1 MQDRTTVMLEALPYI
16 GEFHSKIIV
25 IKLGGG
31 VMEKGKQLDS
41 LLRDIVLLRY
51 VGMKIVIVH
60 GGGPEVS
67 EEMRK
72 QGKKPKFIEG
82 LRVTDEETMEILHEQ
97 LAGKVNTEIVLGLNK
112 YGAKYRI
119 SAVGISGM
127 DGNFIRAHKLLYK
140 TTTRK
145 GREVEV
151 DLGFVGEVEQ
161 INPTVIRHYLVD
173 KHERIDTDYIHIPVI
188 VPIGIDAEGHS
199 LNINADT
206 VAAELAV
213 VIHAKKLIL
222 LTNVAGVMRDPSN
235 EKTLISRLT
244 PEEAQK
250 LIQEGVIKK
259 GMVPKVEACTKAI
272 QGGVERAHI
281 LKGTTPHVLL
291 LEILMES
298 GVGTMIERGK

>member
-1 MQDRTTVMLEALPYI
+1 MQDRATVMLEALPFI
-16 GEFHSKIIV
+16 REFHGKTIV

-31 VMEKGKQLDS
+31 VMEKDKQLDL
-41 LLRDIVLLRY
+41 LLRDIVLLSY
-51 VGMKIVIVH
+51 VGMKIVVVH

-72 QGKKPKFIEG
+72 LGKKPKFIEG

-97 LAGKVNTEIVLGLNK
+97 LAGKVNKEIVLGLNK
-112 YGAKYRI
+112 YGAR
-119 SAVGISGM
+119 AVGISGM

-140 TTTRK
+140 TTTSK

-151 DLGFVGEVEQ
+151 DLGFVGEVEL
-161 INPTVIRHYLVD
+161 INPTVINYLVG
-173 KHERIDTDYIHIPVI
+173 TGYIPVI
-188 VPIGIDAEGHS
+188 APIGIDAEGHS

-206 VAAELAV
+206 VAAELAAA
-213 VIHAKKLIL
+213 IHAKKLVL
-222 LTNVAGVMRDPSN
+222 LTNVTGVMRDPSN
-235 EKTLISRLT
+235 EKTLISQLT

-259 GMVPKVEACTKAI
+259 GMIPKVEACIKAI
-272 QGGVERAHI
+272 QGGVERTHI
-281 LKGTTPHVLL
+281 LRGTMLHVLL
-291 LEILMES
+291 LEILTES

>member
-1 MQDRTTVMLEALPYI
+1 MLEALPYI
-16 GEFHSKIIV
+16 REFHGKTIV
-25 IKLGGG
+25 VKLGGG
-31 VMEKGKQLDS
+31 VMEKDKQLDS
-41 LLRDIVLLRY
+41 LLRDIVLLSY

-97 LAGKVNTEIVLGLNK
+97 LAGKVNKEIVLGLNK
-112 YGAKYRI
+112 HGAR
-119 SAVGISGM
+119 AVGISGM
-127 DGNFIRAHKLLYK
+127 DGNFIRARKLLYK
-140 TTTRK
+140 TTTSK

-161 INPTVIRHYLVD
+161 INPTVINYL
-173 KHERIDTDYIHIPVI
+173 IGTGYIPVI
-188 VPIGIDAEGHS
+188 APIGIDNEGHS

-206 VAAELAV
+206 VAAELAAA
-213 VIHAKKLIL
+213 IHAKKLIL
-222 LTNVAGVMRDPSN
+222 LTNVVGVMRDPSN
-235 EKTLISRLT
+235 EKTLIPQLT

-259 GMVPKVEACTKAI
+259 GMIPKVEACLRAI

-281 LKGTTPHVLL
+281 IKGTIPHVLL
-291 LEILMES
+291 LEILTES

>member
-1 MQDRTTVMLEALPYI
+1 MQERATVMLEALPFI
-16 GEFHSKIIV
+16 REFHGKTIV

-31 VMEKGKQLDS
+31 VMEKDKQLDS
-41 LLRDIVLLRY
+41 LLRDIVLLSY

-67 EEMRK
+67 EEMRRL
-72 QGKKPKFIEG
+72 GKKPKFIEG

-97 LAGKVNTEIVLGLNK
+97 LAGKVNKEIVLGLNK
-112 YGAKYRI
+112 HGAR
-119 SAVGISGM
+119 AVGISGV
-127 DGNFIRAHKLLYK
+127 DGNFIRARKLLYK
-140 TTTRK
+140 TTTSK

-161 INPTVIRHYLVD
+161 INPTVINYLVG
-173 KHERIDTDYIHIPVI
+173 TGYIPVI
-188 VPIGIDAEGHS
+188 APIGIDAEGHS

-206 VAAELAV
+206 VAAEVAAA
-213 VIHAKKLIL
+213 IHAKKLIL
-222 LTNVAGVMRDPSN
+222 LTNVAGVMRDPSD
-235 EKTLISRLT
+235 EKTLISQLT

-259 GMVPKVEACTKAI
+259 GMIPKVEACLRAI
-272 QGGVERAHI
+272 QAGVERAHI
-281 LKGTTPHVLL
+281 LKGTMPHVLL
-291 LEILMES
+291 LEILTES

>member
-1 MQDRTTVMLEALPYI
+1 MQDRATVMLEALPFI
-16 GEFHSKIIV
+16 REFHGKTIV

-31 VMEKGKQLDS
+31 VMEKDKQLDS
-41 LLRDIVLLRY
+41 LLRDIVLLSY
-51 VGMKIVIVH
+51 VGMRIVVVH

-72 QGKKPKFIEG
+72 LGKKPKFIEG

-97 LAGKVNTEIVLGLNK
+97 LAGKVNKEIVLGLNK
-112 YGAKYRI
+112 YGAR
-119 SAVGISGM
+119 AVGISGM

-140 TTTRK
+140 TTTSK

-161 INPTVIRHYLVD
+161 INPTVINYLVG
-173 KHERIDTDYIHIPVI
+173 TGYIPVI
-188 VPIGIDAEGHS
+188 APIGIDAEGHS

-206 VAAELAV
+206 VAAELAAA
-213 VIHAKKLIL
+213 IHAKKLVL

-235 EKTLISRLT
+235 EKTLISQLT

-259 GMVPKVEACTKAI
+259 GMIPKVEACLKAI
-272 QGGVERAHI
+272 QGGVERAHV

-291 LEILMES
+291 LEILTES

>member
-1 MQDRTTVMLEALPYI
+1 MQDRATVMLEALPFI
-16 GEFHSKIIV
+16 REFHGKTIV

-31 VMEKGKQLDS
+31 VMEKDKQLDS
-41 LLRDIVLLRY
+41 LLRDIVLMSY
-51 VGMKIVIVH
+51 VGMKIVVVH

-97 LAGKVNTEIVLGLNK
+97 LAGKVNKEIVLGLNK
-112 YGAKYRI
+112 YGAR
-119 SAVGISGM
+119 AVGISGM

-140 TTTRK
+140 TTTSK

-161 INPTVIRHYLVD
+161 INPTVINYLVG
-173 KHERIDTDYIHIPVI
+173 TGYIPVI
-188 VPIGIDAEGHS
+188 APIGIDAEGHS

-206 VAAELAV
+206 VAAELAAA
-213 VIHAKKLIL
+213 IHAKKLVL

-235 EKTLISRLT
+235 EKTLISQLT
-244 PEEAQK
+244 PEETQK

-259 GMVPKVEACTKAI
+259 GMIPKVEACLKAV
-272 QGGVERAHI
+272 QGGVERAHV

-291 LEILMES
+291 LEILTES

>member
-1 MQDRTTVMLEALPYI
+1 MLEALPYI
-16 GEFHSKIIV
+16 REFHGKTIV
-25 IKLGGG
+25 VKLGGG
-31 VMEKGKQLDS
+31 VMEKDKQLDS
-41 LLRDIVLLRY
+41 LLRDIVLLSY

-97 LAGKVNTEIVLGLNK
+97 LAGKVNKEIVLGLNK
-112 YGAKYRI
+112 YGAR
-119 SAVGISGM
+119 AVGISGM
-127 DGNFIRAHKLLYK
+127 DGNFIRARKLLYK
-140 TTTRK
+140 TTTSK

-161 INPTVIRHYLVD
+161 INPTVINYL
-173 KHERIDTDYIHIPVI
+173 IGTGYIPVI
-188 VPIGIDAEGHS
+188 APIGIDAEGHS

-213 VIHAKKLIL
+213 AIHAKKLIL
-222 LTNVAGVMRDPSN
+222 LTNVVGVMRDPSN
-235 EKTLISRLT
+235 EKTLISQLT
-244 PEEAQK
+244 IEEAQK

-259 GMVPKVEACTKAI
+259 GMIPKVEACLKAV
-272 QGGVERAHI
+272 QSGVERAHV

-291 LEILMES
+291 LEILTES

>member
-1 MQDRTTVMLEALPYI
+1 MQDRATVMLEALPFI
-16 GEFHSKIIV
+16 REFHGKTIV

-41 LLRDIVLLRY
+41 LLRDIVLLSY
-51 VGMKIVIVH
+51 VGMKIVVVH

-97 LAGKVNTEIVLGLNK
+97 LAGKVNKEIVLGLNK
-112 YGAKYRI
+112 YGAR
-119 SAVGISGM
+119 AVGISGM

-140 TTTRK
+140 TTTSK

-161 INPTVIRHYLVD
+161 INPTVINYLVG
-173 KHERIDTDYIHIPVI
+173 TGYIPVI
-188 VPIGIDAEGHS
+188 APIGIDTDGHS

-206 VAAELAV
+206 VAAELAA
-213 VIHAKKLIL
+213 VIHAKKLVL

-235 EKTLISRLT
+235 EKTLISQLT

-259 GMVPKVEACTKAI
+259 GMIPKIEACVKAI

-281 LKGTTPHVLL
+281 LKGTMPHVLL
-291 LEILMES
+291 LEILTES